1 MSEANKKQVGG
12 THYSKYG
19 DLQPWDTWMPWD
31 LNGFQCNVVKY
42 VVRYRD
48 KDGIRDLEKAKHY
61 LDKLIELERER
72 YADRIPEGKRQATVA
87 VEHTQR

>member
-1 MSEANKKQVGG
+1 MSDANKRQVGG
-12 THYSKYG
+12 DHYSKYG
-19 DLQPWDTWMPWD
+19 DLQPWDTWMPWN

-48 KDGIRDLEKAKHY
+48 KEGIRDLEKAKHY

-72 YADRIPEGKRQATVA
+72 YGNETKTKARSVRPPLRK
-87 VEHTQR
+87 